1 MEMIPHKG
9 PIHIEMKEEEF
20 IMPTNFLLGTL
31 KLTEAARLVLKRQPY
46 DLIARHAINE
56 HGAVTAPELKQNIK
70 SMKTLG
76 PIISRYRA
84 NPTDPDSPN
93 VVVITKKSWCE
104 TVICIE

>member
-1 MEMIPHKG
+1 MQ
-9 PIHIEMKEEEF
+9 
-20 IMPTNFLLGTL
+20 TNFLLGTL
-31 KLTEAARLVLKRQPY
+31 KLTESARLVLKRQPY

-76 PIISRYRA
+76 QIISRYRT

-93 VVVITKKSWCE
+93 VVVVTKESWCE
-104 TVICIE
+104 TVISVE